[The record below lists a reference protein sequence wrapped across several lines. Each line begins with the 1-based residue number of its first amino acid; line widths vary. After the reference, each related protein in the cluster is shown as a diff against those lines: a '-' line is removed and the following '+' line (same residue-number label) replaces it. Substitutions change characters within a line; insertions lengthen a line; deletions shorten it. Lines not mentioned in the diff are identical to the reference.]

1 MGDDSRSYSFEWRR
15 AEHAEVTGLSATR
28 RLRHPFR
35 LALLILVAEAFF
47 FVSPSSGQIQR
58 TVGFHFGQVRSH
70 QVWSGP
76 ISTETAN
83 GVTLGVNVDVPTPVS
98 FLSIRAEI
106 GYVGRGSVVWDKGLD
121 PHGLVASNVR
131 SHYLSIPIQ
140 GKVRVRLG
148 PASAYVFAGPSIDQ
162 LLETQCT
169 QDLCRVLSEE
179 RPHVLNVTAGSGVS
193 VDYRNRFRGEVEFR
207 LTEGLTD
214 AYLSP
219 SSGVRYRSMEFL
231 LRASLPF

>member
-1 MGDDSRSYSFEWRR
+1 MRR
-15 AEHAEVTGLSATR
+15 VPDVEMPTDPGRHIEMRTLNAHW

-47 FVSPSSGQIQR
+47 FVSPSSGQIRR
-58 TVGFHFGQVRSH
+58 TVGFHLGQVRSH
-70 QVWSGP
+70 QIWSGP
-76 ISTETAN
+76 ISTETAD
-83 GVTLGVNVDVPTPVS
+83 GVTLGVNVDVPTPIS

-106 GYVGRGSVVWDKGLD
+106 GYVGRGSVVWDQGLD

-169 QDLCRVLSEE
+169 EDLCRVLSEE
-179 RPHVLNVTAGSGVS
+179 RPTVFNVTAGSGVS
-193 VDYRNRFRGEVEFR
+193 FDYRNRFRGDVEFR